1 MGYEEQRI
9 NYICINLIYMQ
20 ENLKEENAKFISNL
34 KYLFEIFQSKNE
46 FSFVC

>member
-1 MGYEEQRI
+1 
-9 NYICINLIYMQ
+9 MQ

-46 FSFVC
+46 IFFCMFRNLI